1 MADTFTSAA
10 ALLAHKSPVDPVV
23 GLRPHLIQARARR
36 VLAAFP
42 GDVLYAVKCN
52 DAPEVLRALWA
63 GGVREFDTASIGE
76 VRAVKALLP
85 RARCHFMHPVKSVGA
100 IAEAYHDHGVRRFV
114 FDHPDELAKIVAA
127 TGCADDLELF
137 VRLAVPGEGALLAL
151 TGKFG
156 VGVEDAGALVRAARG
171 YARTVGLTFHVGSQC
186 VDPAAYGRA
195 MALAA
200 EVVRQVG
207 PVDDL
212 DVGGGFPA
220 RYLGDEPE
228 FEAFVAAIRE
238 AVARHGLTCRL
249 QCEPGRV
256 LVADGASAL
265 ARVELRRDD
274 SLYLNDGVYG
284 NLAELKWIG
293 PQFPMRLVRAPGRAT
308 AAAPASTCS
317 ARPATASTRM
327 PGPHWLPADTDEGDW
342 VEVGM
347 MGAYSNALKT
357 GFNGFAS
364 EKLAILS
371 DGGWYLGGPARRPAR
386 LCRWRP
392 DQAERIEQRP
402 GLDQVRGRDPR

>member
-42 GDVLYAVKCN
+42 GGVLYAVKCN

-76 VRAVKALLP
+76 VRAVRALLP

-100 IAEAYHDHGVRRFV
+100 IAEAYHEHGVRRFV

-127 TGCADDLELF
+127 TGCAEDLELF

-171 YARTVGLTFHVGSQC
+171 YARVVGLTFHVGSQC
-186 VDPAAYGRA
+186 VDPLAYGRA

-228 FEAFVAAIRE
+228 FEAFVAVIRE
-238 AVARHGLTCRL
+238 AMGRHGLSCRL

-293 PQFPMRLVRAPGRAT
+293 PRFPMRLVRAARASDGGRT
-308 AAAPASTCS
+308 GFDLFGPTCDS
-317 ARPATASTRM
+317 IDSM

-357 GFNGFAS
+357 GFNGFS
-364 EKLAILS
+364 SGKLAILS
-371 DGGWYLGGPARRPAR
+371 DGGWYLGGRRR
-386 LCRWRP
+386 
-392 DQAERIEQRP
+392 QAEEAALQR
-402 GLDQVRGRDPR
+402 LAA

>member
-1 MADTFTSAA
+1 MADTYTSAA
-10 ALLAHKSPVDPVV
+10 ALLAHRSPVDPVV
-23 GLRPHLIQARARR
+23 GLRPHLIAARARR

-63 GGVREFDTASIGE
+63 GGVRQFDTASIGE

-100 IAEAYHDHGVRRFV
+100 IAEAYREHGVRRFV

-127 TGCADDLELF
+127 TGGAEDLELF

-186 VDPAAYGRA
+186 VDPAAYARA
-195 MALAA
+195 IALAA

-220 RYLGDEPE
+220 VYQGDEPG
-228 FEAFVAAIRE
+228 FERFVAAIRE
-238 AVARHGLTCRL
+238 AVARHGGLAPCRL

-256 LVADGASAL
+256 LVADGASVL
-265 ARVELRRDD
+265 ARVELRRGEG
-274 SLYLNDGVYG
+274 LYLNDGVYG

-293 PQFPMRLVRAPGRAT
+293 PRFPMRLVRAARAT
-308 AAAPASTCS
+308 DGGRTGFDLYGPTCDS
-317 ARPATASTRM
+317 VDSM

-364 EKLAILS
+364 GQLAILS
-371 DGGWYLGGPARRPAR
+371 DGGWYLGGREARTADAKVQR
-386 LCRWRP
+386 L
-392 DQAERIEQRP
+392 AA
-402 GLDQVRGRDPR
+402 

>member
-1 MADTFTSAA
+1 MADTFISAA

-52 DAPEVLRALWA
+52 DAPEVLQALWD
-63 GGVREFDTASIGE
+63 GGVREFDTASIRE
-76 VRAVKALLP
+76 VRAVKSLLP
-85 RARCHFMHPVKSVGA
+85 RALCHFMHPVKSVGA
-100 IAEAYHDHGVRRFV
+100 IAEAYHDHAVRRFV

-137 VRLAVPGEGALLAL
+137 VRLAVPGEGSLLAL

-171 YARTVGLTFHVGSQC
+171 YARTVGITFHVGSQC

-195 MALAA
+195 MALTA
-200 EVVRQVG
+200 EVMRQVG

-228 FEAFVAAIRE
+228 FEAFVAVIRE
-238 AVARHGLTCRL
+238 AAARYGLGCRL
-249 QCEPGRV
+249 QCEPGRL

-265 ARVELRRDD
+265 SRVELRRDD

-293 PQFPMRLVRAPGRAT
+293 PHFPMRLVRPPRASDGGRT
-308 AAAPASTCS
+308 GFDLFGPTCDS
-317 ARPATASTRM
+317 VDAM

-364 EKLAILS
+364 GKLAILS
-371 DGGWYLGGPARRPAR
+371 DAGWYLGGRER
-386 LCRWRP
+386 
-392 DQAERIEQRP
+392 QALP
-402 GLDQVRGRDPR
+402 VPLAA

>member
-1 MADTFTSAA
+1 MADTFSSAA
-10 ALLAHKSPVDPVV
+10 ALLAHRSPVDPVV

-36 VLAAFP
+36 ILAAFP

-52 DAPEVLRALWA
+52 DAPEVLQALWA
-63 GGVREFDTASIGE
+63 GGVRQFDTASIGE

-85 RARCHFMHPVKSVGA
+85 QARCHFMHPVKSVGA
-100 IAEAYHDHGVRRFV
+100 VAEAYHEHGVRRFV

-137 VRLAVPGEGALLAL
+137 VRLAVPGEGAMLAL

-156 VGVEDAGALVRAARG
+156 VGVDDAGALVRAARG
-171 YARTVGLTFHVGSQC
+171 YGRTVGITFHVGSQC
-186 VDPAAYGRA
+186 VDPAAYTRA
-195 MALAA
+195 IALAA
-200 EVVRQVG
+200 AVVRQVG

-220 RYLGDEPE
+220 RYQGDEPE

-238 AVARHGLTCRL
+238 SVSRHGLACRL
-249 QCEPGRV
+249 QCEPGRA
-256 LVADGASAL
+256 LVADGASTL
-265 ARVELRRDD
+265 ARVELRRGD

-293 PQFPMRLVRAPGRAT
+293 PRFPMRLVRAPRASDGGRT
-308 AAAPASTCS
+308 GFDLFGPTCDS
-317 ARPATASTRM
+317 VDSM

-357 GFNGFAS
+357 GFNGFGS
-364 EKLAILS
+364 ERMAILA
-371 DGGWYLGGPARRPAR
+371 DGGWYLGEPARRPAR
-386 LCRWRP
+386 PVPL
-392 DQAERIEQRP
+392 AA
-402 GLDQVRGRDPR
+402 

>member
-10 ALLAHKSPVDPVV
+10 ALLAHRSPVDPVV
-23 GLRPHLIQARARR
+23 GLRPHVIRARARR

-42 GDVLYAVKCN
+42 GEVLYAVKCN
-52 DAPEVLRALWA
+52 DAPEVLRALWD
-63 GGVREFDTASIGE
+63 GGLRDFDTASIGE
-76 VRAVKALLP
+76 VRTVRGLLP
-85 RARCHFMHPVKSVGA
+85 GARCHFMHPVKSVGA
-100 IAEAYHDHGVRRFV
+100 IAEAYRRHGVRRFV

-156 VGVEDAGALVRAARG
+156 AGVEDAGALVRAARG
-171 YARTVGLTFHVGSQC
+171 YARSVGLTFHVGSQC
-186 VDPAAYGRA
+186 VAPAAYARA
-195 MALAA
+195 IALAA

-220 RYLGDEPE
+220 RYQGDEPE
-228 FEAFVAAIRE
+228 FAAFVAAIQE
-238 AVARHGLTCRL
+238 AVARHGLACRL

-265 ARVELRRDD
+265 ARVELRRGD

-293 PQFPMRLVRAPGRAT
+293 PQFPMRLVRA
-308 AAAPASTCS
+308 
-317 ARPATASTRM
+317 ARPGDAGRTGFDLYGPTCDSIDSM

-357 GFNGFAS
+357 GFNGFGS
-364 EKLAILS
+364 ERHAILG
-371 DGGWYLGGPARRPAR
+371 DAGWYLERP
-386 LCRWRP
+386 RP
-392 DQAERIEQRP
+392 RVA
-402 GLDQVRGRDPR
+402 LAA

>member
-10 ALLAHKSPVDPVV
+10 ALIAHVTPSNPVV

-36 VLAAFP
+36 ILAAFP
-42 GDVLYAVKCN
+42 GSVLYAVKCN

-76 VRAVKALLP
+76 VRAVRALLP
-85 RARCHFMHPVKSVGA
+85 QASCHFMHPVKSVGA

-127 TGCADDLELF
+127 TGCAEDLELF

-171 YARTVGLTFHVGSQC
+171 YAKVVGLTFHVGSQC

-195 MALAA
+195 IALVA

-220 RYLGDEPE
+220 RYLGDEPA
-228 FEAFVAAIRE
+228 FELFVATIRE
-238 AVARHGLTCRL
+238 AVARHGLACRL
-249 QCEPGRV
+249 QCEPGRA

-293 PQFPMRLVRAPGRAT
+293 PHFPMRLVRPPRSSDGGRT
-308 AAAPASTCS
+308 GFDLYGPTCDS
-317 ARPATASTRM
+317 IDSM

-357 GFNGFAS
+357 GFNGFSS

-371 DGGWYLGGPARRPAR
+371 DGGWYLGG
-386 LCRWRP
+386 
-392 DQAERIEQRP
+392 
-402 GLDQVRGRDPR
+402 RGRSGTDEPRRIAA

>member
-10 ALLAHKSPVDPVV
+10 ALIAHKSPVDPVV
-23 GLRPHLIQARARR
+23 GLRPHLIAARAQR

-42 GDVLYAVKCN
+42 GAVLYAVKCN
-52 DAPEVLRALWA
+52 DAPEVLEALWA

-76 VRAVKALLP
+76 VRAVRRLLP
-85 RARCHFMHPVKSVGA
+85 QARCHFMHPVKSVGA
-100 IAEAYHDHGVRRFV
+100 IAEAYHEHGVRRFV

-127 TGCADDLELF
+127 TGCPADLELF

-156 VGVEDAGALVRAARG
+156 VGVADAGALVRAARG
-171 YARTVGLTFHVGSQC
+171 YARLVGLTFHVGSQS

-195 MALAA
+195 MVLAA

-220 RYLGDEPE
+220 RYVGDEPE
-228 FEAFVAAIRE
+228 FEAFVAVIR
-238 AVARHGLTCRL
+238 AAMDRHGLSCRL

-265 ARVELRRDD
+265 ARVELRRAD

-293 PQFPMRLVRAPGRAT
+293 PQFPMRLVRAARNADGCRTGFDLFGP
-308 AAAPASTCS
+308 TCDS
-317 ARPATASTRM
+317 IDSM
-327 PGPHWLPADTDEGDW
+327 PGPHWLPSDTDEGDW

-357 GFNGFAS
+357 GFNGFSS

-371 DGGWYLGGPARRPAR
+371 DGGWYL
-386 LCRWRP
+386 
-392 DQAERIEQRP
+392 D
-402 GLDQVRGRDPR
+402 GRSGRHASPVPLAA